1 MFLKFR
7 IQHDIARI
15 NEKLENTEGTNKTDN
30 PENTEGANKTDNP
43 ENTEGAIKTDNP
55 ENTEGVIKTDNP
67 ENTEGAI
74 KTDNPENL
82 VAQGTQYEEK
92 QNKTTTQNVLD
103 IIIRK
108 QTQIT

>member
-1 MFLKFR
+1 M
-7 IQHDIARI
+7 DDAVYI
-15 NEKLENTEGTNKTDN
+15 NE
-30 PENTEGANKTDNP
+30 
-43 ENTEGAIKTDNP
+43 
-55 ENTEGVIKTDNP
+55 

-108 QTQIT
+108 QRQIT

>member
-1 MFLKFR
+1 MFLIFR

-15 NEKLENTEGTNKTDN
+15 NVNSTKEPCVTMRPLS
-30 PENTEGANKTDNP
+30 
-43 ENTEGAIKTDNP
+43 
-55 ENTEGVIKTDNP
+55 
-67 ENTEGAI
+67 I

-108 QTQIT
+108 QRQIT